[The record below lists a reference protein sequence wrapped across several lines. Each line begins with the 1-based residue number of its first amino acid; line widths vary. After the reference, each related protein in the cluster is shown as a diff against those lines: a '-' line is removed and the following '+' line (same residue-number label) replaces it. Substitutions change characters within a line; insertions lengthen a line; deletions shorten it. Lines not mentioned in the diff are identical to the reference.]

1 MYKMENFDIRTLVL
15 ILSTLNILA
24 FFSYMYARLSI
35 LRMSGMTLWAGGHL
49 ALAVCF
55 SCMLLDLESPHPS
68 FMLCV
73 VITVMAT
80 HAMWWGASRHFFN
93 KKGLHPLL
101 IMLPALIVMAFS
113 VSARTFVALGWIEDG
128 ALFRTAYIMLFLTC
142 AFYQFAIAK
151 EFISYRSPRL
161 ITSIMVGCCFIVLGV
176 LSIFKVITVPSSLPP
191 IISSSMSYSI
201 ETFITVV
208 FIQVTSMFGLM
219 LISAERLQSRL
230 NRLAQSDPLTGLLNR
245 RGFDLRSEIAIKH
258 HKQGKSICAIMVF
271 DLDHFKLVNDS
282 YGHATGDEVL
292 IAFAKCL
299 TENTRSTD
307 IVGRFGGEEF
317 VVLCVD
323 INHDDA
329 KNTAKRISEFMSSL
343 SIQSKKEEF
352 FSITV
357 STGLAMIEE
366 EHPDL
371 CRYLEAADIALYK
384 AKATG
389 RNKVVVAEYGGELS
403 LAT

>member
-1 MYKMENFDIRTLVL
+1 MENFDIRTLVL

-24 FFSYMYARLSI
+24 FFSYIYARFSI

-55 SCMLLDLESPHPS
+55 SCILLDLESPHPTL
-68 FMLCV
+68 MLFV
-73 VITVMAT
+73 VIAVMAT
-80 HAMWWGASRHFFN
+80 HAMWWSASRYFFN
-93 KKGLHPLL
+93 RKRLHPLV
-101 IMLPALIVMAFS
+101 IMLPALIVVAFS
-113 VSARTFVALGWIEDG
+113 VSARAFVALEWIEDG

-161 ITSIMVGCCFIVLGV
+161 ITSVLVGCCFIVVAV

-191 IISSSMSYSI
+191 LISSSMSYSI
-201 ETFITVV
+201 ATFITVL

-219 LISAERLQSRL
+219 LISAERLKSRL
-230 NRLAQSDPLTGLLNR
+230 NELAQSDPLTGLLNR
-245 RGFDLRSEIAIKH
+245 RGFNLLSEIAIKR
-258 HKQGKSICAIMVF
+258 HKQGKNTCAIMAF
-271 DLDHFKLVNDS
+271 DLDHFKLVNDT

-292 IAFAKCL
+292 IAFANCL

-323 INHDDA
+323 IDHVAA

-343 SIQSKKEEF
+343 TIQSKKEES

-357 STGLAMIEE
+357 SIGLAMIEE
-366 EHPDL
+366 DHPDL
-371 CRYLEAADIALYK
+371 CLYLEAADTALYK
-384 AKATG
+384 AKAMG
-389 RNKVVVAEYGGELS
+389 RNKVVVAEYGAQPS
-403 LAT
+403 LIA